1 MSNVVSAPTYPVGV
15 RALLP
20 DQARRRRTVETSI
33 VTALEA
39 RRFEEIVLPIID
51 FVDVYD
57 DTSDRQAQRRSYR
70 FVDREGELVA
80 VRSDFTPMVARAL
93 APSLVRAQLPMKVFY
108 RGDVIRCEASRL
120 GATREFFQIGAELI
134 GDPSPGADSAMI
146 ELATGIVSA
155 LGIRPTVVVT
165 DSSLATRLIESSTT
179 SPEEQRTLRSA
190 LANKRAGELDS
201 LRGIEGGRLAFLRR
215 VVTGNATL
223 DDFLALPET
232 ASAATNLAAMQRRGG
247 SDATIVLAI
256 DDVDEEPGY
265 YTGVRFR
272 IFEPKSRLR
281 LAQGGRY
288 DTLYSRFGADVSA
301 VGFTLTVDYL
311 DGEAR

>member
-20 DQARRRRTVETSI
+20 DEARRRRTIENTI
-33 VTALEA
+33 VTSLEA

-51 FVDVYD
+51 FVDAYD
-57 DTSDRQAQRRSYR
+57 DTFDKQAQRRSYR

-93 APSLVRAQLPMKVFY
+93 APSLVRAQLPLRVFY
-108 RGDVIRCEASRL
+108 RGDVIRFEASRL

-134 GDPSPGADSAMI
+134 GDSSPGADFAMI
-146 ELATGIVSA
+146 DLAAGIVSS

-165 DSSLATRLIESSTT
+165 DTSLATNLIESSTK
-179 SPEEQRTLRSA
+179 SPDDQRTIRSA
-190 LANKRAGELDS
+190 LANKRSTELDS
-201 LRGIEGGRLAFLRR
+201 IRGIESERLALLRR
-215 VVTGNATL
+215 VVTGRATL

-232 ASAATNLAAMQRRGG
+232 AEAATNLAALQSHGAA
-247 SDATIVLAI
+247 DATIVLAI

-281 LAQGGRY
+281 VAQGGRY
-288 DTLYSRFGADVSA
+288 DALYPRFGADVSA

-311 DGEAR
+311 DAEAR

>member
-1 MSNVVSAPTYPVGV
+1 MSNVISAPTYPVGV

-20 DQARRRRTVETSI
+20 DEARRRRAIESAI
-33 VTALEA
+33 VTSLEA

-51 FVDVYD
+51 FVDAYD
-57 DTSDRQAQRRSYR
+57 DTFDKQAQRRSYR
-70 FVDREGELVA
+70 FVDREGELVS

-93 APSLVRAQLPMKVFY
+93 APSLVRAQLPLRVFY

-134 GDPSPGADSAMI
+134 GDPSPGADFAMI
-146 ELATGIVSA
+146 DLAAGIVSS
-155 LGIRPTVVVT
+155 LGIRPTVIVT
-165 DSSLATRLIESSTT
+165 DSSLATKLIEASTE
-179 SPEEQRTLRSA
+179 SPEDQRTIRSA
-190 LANKRAGELDS
+190 LANKRTSELDS
-201 LRGIEGGRLAFLRR
+201 IRGIEDERLALLRR
-215 VVTGNATL
+215 VVTGRATL

-232 ASAATNLAAMQRRGG
+232 ASAATNLAALQSHGAA
-247 SDATIVLAI
+247 DATIVLAI

-281 LAQGGRY
+281 VAQGGRY
-288 DTLYSRFGADVSA
+288 DRLYPRFGADVSA

-311 DGEAR
+311 DREGR

>member
-20 DQARRRRTVETSI
+20 DEARRRRTIETSI
-33 VTALEA
+33 VTALEG

-51 FVDVYD
+51 FVDAYD
-57 DTSDRQAQRRSYR
+57 DTFDRHAQRRSYR

-93 APSLVRAQLPMKVFY
+93 APSLVRGQLPLKVFY

-134 GDPSPGADSAMI
+134 GDPSPGADFAMI

-179 SPEEQRTLRSA
+179 SFEEQRTIRSA

-201 LRGIEGGRLAFLRR
+201 IRGIEGGRLALLRR
-215 VVTGNATL
+215 VVTGSATL
-223 DDFLALPET
+223 EDFLALPET
-232 ASAATNLAAMQRRGG
+232 TDAATNLAAMQNRGAA
-247 SDATIVLAI
+247 DATIVLAI
-256 DDVDEEPGY
+256 DDVDEDPGY

-272 IFEPKSRLR
+272 VFEPKSRLR

-301 VGFTLTVDYL
+301 VGFTLTVDHL
-311 DGEAR
+311 DAEAR